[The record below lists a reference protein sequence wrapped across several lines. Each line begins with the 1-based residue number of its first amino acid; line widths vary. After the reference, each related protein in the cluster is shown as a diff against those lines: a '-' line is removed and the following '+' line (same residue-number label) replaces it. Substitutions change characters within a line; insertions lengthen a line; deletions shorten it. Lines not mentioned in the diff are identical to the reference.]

1 LLSKKERI
9 GLLTERQLEILNLRK
24 NNMSYDEIAKRLG
37 TTPENVYILE
47 KRALRN
53 LKLAF
58 ETIKAAVAG
67 NIVMKVK
74 FKKGTKLVNI
84 PPLLVS
90 KADEAGIKLKG
101 NFTKI
106 FDDIRYSVPDS
117 ISKNELVKDVYVY
130 VMSDGT
136 FFIASED
143 L

>member
-1 LLSKKERI
+1 LSKKERI

-74 FKKGTKLVNI
+74 FEKGTKLVKI

-136 FFIASED
+136 FFITSED

>member
-1 LLSKKERI
+1 MSKKERI
-9 GLLTERQLEILNLRK
+9 GLLTERQLEILDLRK
-24 NNMSYDEIAKRLG
+24 RNMSYDEIAKKLG

-53 LKLAF
+53 LRLAF

-74 FKKGTKLVNI
+74 FEKGTKLVNI
-84 PPLLVS
+84 PPALVN

-117 ISKNELVKDVYVY
+117 ISKNELVKDIYVY
-130 VMSDGT
+130 IMSDGT
-136 FFIASED
+136 FFIASEN

>member
-1 LLSKKERI
+1 MSKKERI

-74 FKKGTKLVNI
+74 FEKGTKLVNI

-117 ISKNELVKDVYVY
+117 ISKNELIKDVYFY

>member
-1 LLSKKERI
+1 LSKKQRI
-9 GLLTERQLEILNLRK
+9 GLLTERQLEILDLRK
-24 NNMSYDEIAKRLG
+24 RNMSYDEIAKKLG

-53 LKLAF
+53 LRLAF

-74 FKKGTKLVNI
+74 FEKGTKLVNI
-84 PPLLVS
+84 PALLVS
-90 KADEAGIKLKG
+90 RADEAGIKLKG

-117 ISKNELVKDVYVY
+117 ISKNELVKDIYVY
-130 VMSDGT
+130 IMSDGT
-136 FFIASED
+136 FFIASEN

>member
-1 LLSKKERI
+1 LSKKERI

-74 FKKGTKLVNI
+74 FEKGTKLVNI

-117 ISKNELVKDVYVY
+117 ISKNELIKDVYFY